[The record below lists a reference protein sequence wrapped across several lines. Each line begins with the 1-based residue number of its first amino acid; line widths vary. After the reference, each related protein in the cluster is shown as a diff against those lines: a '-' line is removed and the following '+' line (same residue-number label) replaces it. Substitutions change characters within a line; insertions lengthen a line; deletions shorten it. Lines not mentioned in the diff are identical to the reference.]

1 MTALLEVDRLTID
14 ARRDDG
20 GLTPIVKGVSFSVK
34 RGEVVALI
42 GESGSGKTTIALSAL
57 GYAKPGLE
65 FTGGEVRLD
74 GRDVI
79 SMPREEQRALR
90 GQRVAYLAQSAAAT
104 FNPALTIGEQ
114 VTESPVLHGQLSRE
128 NADHRAEELYRA
140 LELPDP
146 DRLGKRYP
154 HQVSGGQLQRLMA
167 AMALCG
173 KPDLLILDEPTTALD
188 VTTQIEV
195 LKAFKSV
202 IKKEGSAAIYVT
214 HDLSVV
220 AQIADHIVVLYAGD
234 VQEHGTADQVINRP
248 THDYTRRLMAAVRPP
263 PAAGQ
268 GDESSDAHRRDAPA
282 LEVRDVTA
290 GYGKRRNGAPALK
303 VLRDVNVAVQRGHTV
318 GVIGES
324 GCGKSTLA
332 RVMSGLLPASEGEV
346 LLDGD
351 ALPPSLRQRDRS
363 ELQKVQFVFQMAD
376 TALNP
381 RQRIDHILG
390 RPLEFYL
397 GLKGEAKRK
406 RIGELLHMVELPQEF
421 AGRYPEELSGGQKQR
436 VNLARALAASPEVLL
451 CDEVIS
457 ALDTIVGA
465 NVIELLKRLR
475 RQTGVSFVFISHDL
489 STIASFADEI
499 VVLYAGR
506 VVEQGPTDRV
516 LSPPYHPYTRL
527 LISSVPELRIGWLE
541 QAMQTQEA
549 KAGIDRV
556 VRLTEVGCPFYDRCP
571 AGGRG
576 HLRPGDPSHPASR
589 RSACHRMPSER
600 GGVHALKVQARAC
613 RTSAGT
619 CAEQTPARAPHDTTP
634 VLGSSPLRGRR
645 RPDRLDTGQGI
656 PHRKAM
662 AHGPRP
668 A

>member
-1 MTALLEVDRLTID
+1 MSALLEVDDLKIS
-14 ARRDDG
+14 ARRDDDS
-20 GLTPIVKGVSFSVK
+20 LLPIVKGVSFNVA

-57 GYAKPGLE
+57 GYTKPGLE
-65 FTGGEVRLD
+65 FAGGEVRLENE
-74 GRDVI
+74 DVI
-79 SMPREEQRALR
+79 TMESNQLRDLR

-114 VTESPVLHGQLSRE
+114 VTESCVLHGILDQE
-128 NADHRAEELYRA
+128 QANERAETLYRA

-173 KPDLLILDEPTTALD
+173 KPDLLVLDEPTTALD

-202 IKKEGSAAIYVT
+202 IKQEGSAAIYVT

-220 AQIADHIVVLYAGD
+220 AQIADHIVVLYAGE
-234 VQEHGTADQVINRP
+234 VQEHGSAEQVVNQP
-248 THDYTRRLMAAVRPP
+248 THDYTRRLMRAVRPP

-268 GDESSDAHRRDAPA
+268 GDEMLGEHKRDVPA
-282 LEVRDVTA
+282 LKVKDITA
-290 GYGKRRNGAPALK
+290 GYGRKRNGVPAIT
-303 VLRDVNVAVQRGHTV
+303 VLRDVNVSIERGHTV

-332 RVMSGLLPASEGEV
+332 RVMAGLLPAVHGQV
-346 LLDGD
+346 LLDGND
-351 ALPPSLRQRDRS
+351 LQPALQKRDRG
-363 ELQKVQFVFQMAD
+363 ELQKIQFVFQMAD

-397 GLKGEAKRK
+397 GLKGKEKRR
-406 RIGELLHMVELPQEF
+406 RIMELLDMVELPQDF

-457 ALDTIVGA
+457 ALDSIVGA

-475 RQTGVSFVFISHDL
+475 KQTGVSFVFISHDL
-489 STIASFADEI
+489 STVASFADEI

-506 VVEQGPTDRV
+506 VVEQGPADQV

-527 LISSVPELRIGWLE
+527 LISSVPELRVGWLE
-541 QAMQTQEA
+541 ETMQTQEA
-549 KAGIDRV
+549 QAGIDRV
-556 VRLTEVGCPFYDRCP
+556 VQLTEIGCPFFDRCP
-571 AGGRG
+571 LAIEGTCDRETAPMRDIGDG
-576 HLRPGDPSHPASR
+576 HLIE
-589 RSACHRMPSER
+589 CHRSKEEF
-600 GGVHALKVQARAC
+600 VH
-613 RTSAGT
+613 
-619 CAEQTPARAPHDTTP
+619 
-634 VLGSSPLRGRR
+634 
-645 RPDRLDTGQGI
+645 
-656 PHRKAM
+656 
-662 AHGPRP
+662 
-668 A
+668 

>member
-1 MTALLEVDRLTID
+1 MSALLEVDDLKIS
-14 ARRDDG
+14 ARRDDDSF
-20 GLTPIVKGVSFSVK
+20 LPIVKGVSFNVA

-57 GYAKPGLE
+57 GYTKPGLE
-65 FTGGEVRLD
+65 FAGGEVRLE
-74 GRDVI
+74 GEDVI
-79 SMPREEQRALR
+79 TMGSDQLRTLR

-114 VTESPVLHGQLSRE
+114 VTESCVLHDILNQGQANE
-128 NADHRAEELYRA
+128 RAESLYRA

-146 DRLGKRYP
+146 DRLGRRYP

-173 KPDLLILDEPTTALD
+173 KPDLLVLDEPTTALD
-188 VTTQIEV
+188 VPTQIEV

-202 IKKEGSAAIYVT
+202 IKQEGSAAIYVT

-220 AQIADHIVVLYAGD
+220 AQIADHIVVLYAGE
-234 VQEHGTADQVINRP
+234 VQEHGSAEQVVNQP
-248 THDYTRRLMAAVRPP
+248 GHDYTRRLMHAVRPP

-268 GDESSDAHRRDAPA
+268 GYESLGEHRRESPA
-282 LEVRDVTA
+282 LQVKDITA
-290 GYGKRRNGAPALK
+290 GYGRIHNGMPAIT
-303 VLRDVNVAVQRGHTV
+303 VLRDVNVSIERGHTV

-332 RVMSGLLPASEGEV
+332 RVMAGLLPAAQGQV

-351 ALPPSLRQRDRS
+351 ELQPALQKRKRS
-363 ELQKVQFVFQMAD
+363 ELQKIQFVFQMAD

-390 RPLEFYL
+390 RPLGFYL
-397 GLKGEAKRK
+397 GLKGKEKRR
-406 RIGELLHMVELPQEF
+406 RILELLEMVELPHDF

-457 ALDTIVGA
+457 ALDSIVGA

-475 RQTGVSFVFISHDL
+475 KQTGVSFVFISHDL
-489 STIASFADEI
+489 STIASFADKI

-506 VVEQGPTDRV
+506 VVEQGTADHV

-527 LISSVPELRIGWLE
+527 LISSVPELRVGWLE
-541 QAMQTQEA
+541 ETMQTQEA
-549 KAGIDRV
+549 QAGIDRV
-556 VRLTEVGCPFYDRCP
+556 VTLTEVGCPFFDRCP
-571 AGGRG
+571 LAIKDTCDRETPPIRQLSGG
-576 HLRPGDPSHPASR
+576 HTIE
-589 RSACHRMPSER
+589 CHRSE
-600 GGVHALKVQARAC
+600 
-613 RTSAGT
+613 
-619 CAEQTPARAPHDTTP
+619 AEFMQ
-634 VLGSSPLRGRR
+634 
-645 RPDRLDTGQGI
+645 
-656 PHRKAM
+656 
-662 AHGPRP
+662 
-668 A
+668 

>member
-1 MTALLEVDRLTID
+1 MSVLLEVDDLKIS
-14 ARRDDG
+14 ARRDDDS
-20 GLTPIVKGVSFSVK
+20 LLPIVKGVSFNVA

-57 GYAKPGLE
+57 GYTKPGLE
-65 FTGGEVRLD
+65 FAGGEVRLENE
-74 GRDVI
+74 DVI
-79 SMPREEQRALR
+79 TMEPDQLRALR

-114 VTESPVLHGQLSRE
+114 VTESCVLHGILDQE
-128 NADHRAEELYRA
+128 QANERAETLYRA

-173 KPDLLILDEPTTALD
+173 KPDLLVLDEPTTALD

-202 IKKEGSAAIYVT
+202 IKQEGSAAIYVT

-220 AQIADHIVVLYAGD
+220 AQIADHIVVLYAGE
-234 VQEHGTADQVINRP
+234 VQEHGSAEQVVNQP
-248 THDYTRRLMAAVRPP
+248 THDYTRRLMRAVRPP

-268 GDESSDAHRRDAPA
+268 GDEMLGEHKRDVPA
-282 LEVRDVTA
+282 LKVKDITA
-290 GYGKRRNGAPALK
+290 GYGRKRNGVPEIT
-303 VLRDVNVAVQRGHTV
+303 VLRDVNVSIERGHTV

-332 RVMSGLLPASEGEV
+332 RVMAGLLPAVHGQV
-346 LLDGD
+346 LLDGND
-351 ALPPSLRQRDRS
+351 LQPALQKRDRS
-363 ELQKVQFVFQMAD
+363 ELQKIQFVFQMAD

-397 GLKGEAKRK
+397 GLKGKEKRR
-406 RIGELLHMVELPQEF
+406 RIMELLDMVELPQDF

-457 ALDTIVGA
+457 ALDSIVGA

-475 RQTGVSFVFISHDL
+475 KQTGVSFVFISHDL
-489 STIASFADEI
+489 STVASFADEI

-506 VVEQGPTDRV
+506 VVEQGPADQV

-527 LISSVPELRIGWLE
+527 LISSVPELRVGWLE
-541 QAMQTQEA
+541 ETMQTQEA
-549 KAGIDRV
+549 QAGIDRV
-556 VRLTEVGCPFYDRCP
+556 VQLTEIGCPFFDRCP
-571 AGGRG
+571 LAIEGTCDRETAPMRDLGDG
-576 HLRPGDPSHPASR
+576 HLIE
-589 RSACHRMPSER
+589 CHRSKEEF
-600 GGVHALKVQARAC
+600 VH
-613 RTSAGT
+613 
-619 CAEQTPARAPHDTTP
+619 
-634 VLGSSPLRGRR
+634 
-645 RPDRLDTGQGI
+645 
-656 PHRKAM
+656 
-662 AHGPRP
+662 
-668 A
+668 

>member
-1 MTALLEVDRLTID
+1 MPALLEVDRLKID
-14 ARRDDG
+14 ARKDDDS
-20 GLTPIVKGVSFSVK
+20 LSPIVKSVSFNVA
-34 RGEVVALI
+34 RGEVMALI

-57 GYAKPGLE
+57 GYCKPGLE
-65 FTGGEVRLD
+65 FTSGEVRLD

-79 SMPREEQRALR
+79 SMPPDEQRALR

-114 VTESPVLHGQLSRE
+114 VTESPILHGQLSRE
-128 NADHRAEELYRA
+128 EADRRAEELYRA

-146 DRLGKRYP
+146 DRLGRRYP

-202 IKKEGSAAIYVT
+202 IQQEGAAAIYVT

-234 VQEHGTADQVINRP
+234 IQEQGTADQIINQP
-248 THDYTRRLMAAVRPP
+248 SHDYTRRLMAAVRPP

-268 GDESSDAHRRDAPA
+268 GEETSDAHKREAPA
-282 LEVRDVTA
+282 LEVHNVAA
-290 GYGKRRNGAPALK
+290 GYGKGSAAIK
-303 VLRDVNVAVQRGHTV
+303 VLRDINVVVQRGHTV

-332 RVMSGLLPASEGEV
+332 RVMSGLLPATEGEV
-346 LLDGD
+346 LLDGER
-351 ALPPSLRQRDRS
+351 LEPSLHDRART

-390 RPLEFYL
+390 RPIEFYL
-397 GLKGEAKRK
+397 GLKGAEKRA
-406 RIGELLHMVELPQEF
+406 RIGELLHMVELPPEF

-475 RQTGVSFVFISHDL
+475 KQTGVSFVFISHDL
-489 STIASFADEI
+489 STIASFADQI

-506 VVEQGPTDRV
+506 VVEQGRTDQV

-541 QAMQTQEA
+541 ETMQTQEA
-549 KAGIDRV
+549 QAGIDRV
-556 VRLTEVGCPFYDRCP
+556 VKLVEVGCPFFDRCP
-571 AGGRG
+571 ISIEGTCDRETPPIRSLGRG
-576 HLRPGDPSHPASR
+576 HAIE
-589 RSACHRMPSER
+589 CHRSEEEFL
-600 GGVHALKVQARAC
+600 AAR
-613 RTSAGT
+613 
-619 CAEQTPARAPHDTTP
+619 
-634 VLGSSPLRGRR
+634 
-645 RPDRLDTGQGI
+645 
-656 PHRKAM
+656 
-662 AHGPRP
+662 
-668 A
+668 

>member
-1 MTALLEVDRLTID
+1 MSVLLEVDDLKIS
-14 ARRDDG
+14 ARRDDDS
-20 GLTPIVKGVSFSVK
+20 LLPIVKGVSFNVA

-57 GYAKPGLE
+57 GYTKPGLE
-65 FTGGEVRLD
+65 FAGGEVRLESE
-74 GRDVI
+74 DVI
-79 SMPREEQRALR
+79 TMESNQLRALR

-114 VTESPVLHGQLSRE
+114 VTESCVLHGILDQKQANE
-128 NADHRAEELYRA
+128 RAETLYRA

-173 KPDLLILDEPTTALD
+173 KPDLLVLDEPTTALD

-202 IKKEGSAAIYVT
+202 IKQEGSAAIYVT

-220 AQIADHIVVLYAGD
+220 AQIADHIVVLYAGE
-234 VQEHGTADQVINRP
+234 VQEHGSSEQVVNQP
-248 THDYTRRLMAAVRPP
+248 THDYTRRLMRAVRPP

-268 GDESSDAHRRDAPA
+268 GDETLGEHKRDVPA
-282 LEVRDVTA
+282 LKVKDITA
-290 GYGKRRNGAPALK
+290 GYGRKRNGVPAIT
-303 VLRDVNVAVQRGHTV
+303 VLRDVNVSIERGHTV

-332 RVMSGLLPASEGEV
+332 RVMAGLLPAAQGQV
-346 LLDGD
+346 LLDGND
-351 ALPPSLRQRDRS
+351 LQPALQKRDRS
-363 ELQKVQFVFQMAD
+363 ELQKIQFVFQMAD

-397 GLKGEAKRK
+397 GLKGKEKRR
-406 RIGELLHMVELPQEF
+406 RIMELLDMVELPQDF

-457 ALDTIVGA
+457 ALDSIVGA

-475 RQTGVSFVFISHDL
+475 KQTGVSFVFISHDL
-489 STIASFADEI
+489 STVASFADEI

-506 VVEQGPTDRV
+506 VVEQGPVDQV

-527 LISSVPELRIGWLE
+527 LISSVPELRVGWLE
-541 QAMQTQEA
+541 EAMQTQEA
-549 KAGIDRV
+549 QAGIDRV
-556 VRLTEVGCPFYDRCP
+556 VQLTEIGCPFFDRCP
-571 AGGRG
+571 LAIEGTCDRETAPIRDLGDG
-576 HLRPGDPSHPASR
+576 HLIE
-589 RSACHRMPSER
+589 CHRSEEEF
-600 GGVHALKVQARAC
+600 VH
-613 RTSAGT
+613 
-619 CAEQTPARAPHDTTP
+619 
-634 VLGSSPLRGRR
+634 
-645 RPDRLDTGQGI
+645 
-656 PHRKAM
+656 
-662 AHGPRP
+662 
-668 A
+668 